1 MNTLLAVFGL
11 GGGEIVL
18 ILALILILFGARHL
32 PDMSKGLGEGIEQ
45 FRRNRRNALD
55 QQNWF
60 RWNEDWANVITIVL
74 LMILGMVILSLFAR

>member
-1 MNTLLAVFGL
+1 MDDWFARFNR

-45 FRRNRRNALD
+45 FRKNRRNALD